1 MDGMRVRDR
10 ALQIAVEREPGH
22 LCAVWLDRA
31 AMPTCVRDMDVG
43 RRNRVGEKRVTVL
56 HACVQDAHYGSV
68 FSRSPKAL
76 PKVLHPL
83 RLL

>member
-1 MDGMRVRDR
+1 
-10 ALQIAVEREPGH
+10 
-22 LCAVWLDRA
+22 
-31 AMPTCVRDMDVG
+31 MPTCVRDMDVG